1 MGLLDRLKTR
11 LGRTRAKLSD
21 GIAGL
26 FKGGRPMDEALLG
39 ELEELLYT
47 SDLGPLTG
55 EVVEDLAR
63 LHRRGEVK
71 DEAAVRAALKAA
83 LLERLQADSDE
94 IDPRTADGTPFV
106 ILVVGVN
113 GSGKTTSIA
122 KLANRF
128 AERDLR
134 VLVGACDTYRAAAS
148 EQLHIWADRSNV
160 EIVKKEEG
168 ADPAA
173 VAFEACE
180 TADVLG
186 YDTVILDTAGR
197 LHTQK
202 NLMEELKKIRRVVQK
217 RLPGAPHEVWLVMDG
232 TNGQNAIQQAKLFR
246 EAVELTGL
254 VVAKLDG
261 TARGGALFTIT
272 RELGLP
278 VRYVG
283 TGESKELIEVFE
295 PETFV
300 DAIVT
305 SV

>member
-1 MGLLDRLKTR
+1 VGLLDRLKTR
-11 LGRTRAKLSD
+11 LGRTREALSD
-21 GIAGL
+21 GISGL
-26 FKGGRPMDEALLG
+26 FKGGRPMDDAMLG

-47 SDLGPLTG
+47 SDLGPMAS
-55 EVVEDLAR
+55 EVVEDLSR
-63 LHRRGEVK
+63 KHRRGEVK
-71 DEAAVRAALKAA
+71 DEAGVRQALREI
-83 LLERLQADSDE
+83 LLDRLQREADE
-94 IDPRTADGTPFV
+94 LDPRTTDGSPFV

-122 KLANRF
+122 KLANRY
-128 AERDLR
+128 AERGLR

-148 EQLHIWADRSNV
+148 AQLHIWADRSNV

-186 YDTVILDTAGR
+186 YDVVILDTAGR

-202 NLMEELKKIRRVVQK
+202 NLMEELKKIRRVVNK
-217 RLPGAPHEVWLVMDG
+217 RLPAAPHEVWLVMDG

-261 TARGGALFTIT
+261 TARGGAIFTIT
-272 RELGLP
+272 KELGLP

-283 TGESKELIEVFE
+283 TGEQKELIEVFE
-295 PETFV
+295 PQAFV
-300 DAIVT
+300 DAIVG